1 MARSSLNV
9 VDVGSPVS
17 TEAGPFPAKSRR
29 SCRRTNVTACRC
41 HRQPTDDACTAV
53 VHSEFDVDS
62 VAAGCVDH
70 VDPVGRRTPV
80 GRTSL
85 LSARVS
91 YSRYADNAQSA
102 TAFGNCLFF
111 SAPGIA
117 ISVPV
122 SLCVC
127 LSAIISS
134 GLHLRPTPN
143 FLRML
148 PMAVARSSSGGV
160 VIHVCYVRPVLWMTS
175 NLLISQGCST
185 SPPS

>member
-17 TEAGPFPAKSRR
+17 TEAEPFPAKSRR

-62 VAAGCVDH
+62 VAASCVDH
-70 VDPVGRRTPV
+70 VDPLGRRTPV

-111 SAPGIA
+111 PPPVLRSACL
-117 ISVPV
+117 
-122 SLCVC
+122 SLCVFVC
-127 LSAIISS
+127 PRSYLRDYISD
-134 GLHLRPTPN
+134 LHQIFCVCYLRPW
-143 FLRML
+143 L
-148 PMAVARSSSGGV
+148 G
-160 VIHVCYVRPVLWMTS
+160 
-175 NLLISQGCST
+175 
-185 SPPS
+185 PPLAA